1 MGPIEDLV
9 GSHLDRLARSE
20 PHMSKL
26 DQLRA
31 QREARFEARLSE
43 ARREI
48 IKNPVNEKQKTRM
61 MLQQAL
67 ADVVRP
73 ESNKSNSESNG
84 FDKKAYQREYM
95 RARRKKP

>member
-1 MGPIEDLV
+1 
-9 GSHLDRLARSE
+9 
-20 PHMSKL
+20 MSKL

-48 IKNPVNEKQKTRM
+48 IKNPVNEAQKTRM
-61 MLQQAL
+61 MLQQAY
-67 ADVVRP
+67 AA
-73 ESNKSNSESNG
+73 ESNKSNSESNS

-95 RARRKKP
+95 RKRRAKKP